1 MLRHYYRILL
11 ALVAVFALTFGS
23 ALALA
28 QAGTE
33 VTWMVA
39 ASDEYTVTNNGAQP
53 LIEYNDC
60 LATNTTYTI
69 DFSVTVDAD
78 EDYEYAFATSGETT
92 QFFDAMSFAPTGVAG
107 AAGTQTFDATF
118 TFQTGDTTF
127 SEPTGPQR
135 ERFGIFLDADG
146 TPVADSFLSVD
157 IPCIQAG
164 DVQDDQ
170 QDTGAGDDQQADMV
184 TKTFQLSLHGDVPAG
199 EAFAVAYGLP
209 ATEEFNIIVLCG
221 SSAEYGAA
229 QDECMGGTT
238 YSGSAERS
246 AGSGLYF
253 AFIRLMD
260 GKITQEG
267 IFHSGTETLAA
278 DMTNSAWFRFEAAK
292 DTQDDQ
298 QEMPSKLPNTGAG
311 GIPGAPV
318 PVGALAA
325 VASVVA
331 ATRYGIL
338 RRFR

>member
-1 MLRHYYRILL
+1 MPRHYYRIFL
-11 ALVAVFALTFGS
+11 ALVAVFALAFGP
-23 ALALA
+23 ARALA
-28 QAGTE
+28 QDGTE
-33 VTWMVA
+33 VTWTVA

-53 LIEYNDC
+53 LVEYNDC

-78 EDYEYAFATSGETT
+78 ENYEYNFATSGETT
-92 QFFDAMSFAPTGVAG
+92 QFFDEMYFTPTHVAG
-107 AAGTQTFDATF
+107 ATGTETFDATF

-127 SEPTGPQR
+127 SEPTGPAR
-135 ERFGIFLDADG
+135 ERFGIFLEADKM
-146 TPVADSFLSVD
+146 PVADSFLSVD
-157 IPCIQAG
+157 IPCIRAG

-184 TKTFQLSLHGDVPAG
+184 TKTFQLTLHGDVPAG
-199 EAFAVAYGLP
+199 EAFAVTYGLP
-209 ATEEFNIIVLCG
+209 ETDEFNIIVLCG
-221 SSAEYGAA
+221 SSAQYGAA

-246 AGSGLYF
+246 AGSGLHF
-253 AFIRLMD
+253 AFIRLTD

-298 QEMPSKLPNTGAG
+298 QKMPSKLPNTGAG
-311 GIPGAPV
+311 GLPGAHV
-318 PVGALAA
+318 SVGALAA
-325 VASVVA
+325 AASVVA
-331 ATRYGIL
+331 ATGYGML